1 MSDELA
7 LGVLRA
13 AARLGVRVPGALA
26 VSGWDDTDAAGA
38 AGLTTVAQSLRD
50 QGTRCA
56 QLALGELDA
65 GEGGGGMDWSL
76 IRRGST
82 RPLHRRRRSG

>member
-1 MSDELA
+1 M
-7 LGVLRA
+7 
-13 AARLGVRVPGALA
+13 
-26 VSGWDDTDAAGA
+26 
-38 AGLTTVAQSLRD
+38 RD

-65 GEGGGGMDWSL
+65 AESGGGMEWSL

-82 RPLHRRRRSG
+82 RPMN